1 MKKIYVRVKPKSPVA
16 VFHRCAMQF
25 EAAWLERIV
34 DDATAKR
41 LGEEQM
47 LEVSETKPDGFEPT
61 ASDVSS
67 LRDLLTITDYSESES
82 LIVSVV
88 GTQLDSATVAILA
101 GLFDK
106 AHMAS
111 VELAVAEAVGEK
123 GTAQAELLV
132 ANGKLAVLA
141 SEVEDL
147 RTKAKYLAEDNIR
160 LLATL
165 TELKA
170 AVPVDQAVA
179 AAVSTRVDEAIA
191 QGDEALEKLKGAVE
205 ALAEGAPA
213 EEAKPTK
220 KAGK

>member
-16 VFHRCAMQF
+16 VFHRCAMKF
-25 EAAWLERIV
+25 DAAWLEVIV

-47 LEVSETKPDGFEPT
+47 LEVSETQPDGFEPT

-67 LRDLLTITDYSESES
+67 LQPLIDHRDYSESEL
-82 LIVSVV
+82 LIVGVV
-88 GTQLDSATVAILA
+88 GTQLDTATVAILA

-106 AHMAS
+106 ARVAS
-111 VELAVAEAVGEK
+111 VELAVAEAVARATELEGELAK
-123 GTAQAELLV
+123 VNEEYDRVV
-132 ANGKLAVLA
+132 ALSA
-141 SEVEDL
+141 
-147 RTKAKYLAEDNIR
+147 YLA
-160 LLATL
+160 
-165 TELKA
+165 
-170 AVPVDQAVA
+170 PVDQAVA
-179 AAVSTRVDEAIA
+179 AAVSTHVDEEIA

-213 EEAKPTK
+213 EEAKPAK

>member
-16 VFHRCAMQF
+16 VFHRCAMKF
-25 EAAWLERIV
+25 EQAWLEVIV

-47 LEVSETKPDGFEPT
+47 LEVSETQPDGFEPT
-61 ASDVSS
+61 ASDASS
-67 LRDLLTITDYSESES
+67 L
-82 LIVSVV
+82 
-88 GTQLDSATVAILA
+88 QLAAPDPADAVNAA
-101 GLFDK
+101 DF
-106 AHMAS
+106 MAS
-111 VELAVAEAVGEK
+111 LCRELDACKQMLADAISGKVTAES
-123 GTAQAELLV
+123 ELLV
-132 ANGKLAVLA
+132 ANSKLSVMDI
-141 SEVEDL
+141 EFEDMQAE
-147 RTKAKYLAEDNIR
+147 AKRLLEDNH
-160 LLATL
+160 LLTATL
-165 TELKA
+165 KELKA
-170 AVPVDQAVA
+170 AAPVDQAVA